1 MMVRL
6 MSSIAL
12 FVGSSVALAQ
22 SSSEAIAAGDRAYAA
37 LQPAEAL
44 AHFEAAVA
52 ADSMSYE
59 ARWKLSRSL
68 VDLGESERDAGK
80 QRTLYRSAQAH
91 ARRAVEL
98 QPADAEGHFSL
109 ARALGRAALSVGVR
123 ERVKYAKDVRKE
135 ALLALAA
142 DPRHAGALHV
152 LGVWNAEVMRLNGME
167 RFFAKN
173 VLGGKVF
180 GTASWKDAIS
190 YMEQA
195 VAADPQRLTHH
206 LDLAKIY
213 RDVGNKAKAR
223 EHFEIVVNGTA
234 TDFNDPAYKREAEA
248 ALKKLG

>member
-12 FVGSSVALAQ
+12 VVCSNVVLAQ

-52 ADSMSYE
+52 ADSLSYE

-80 QRTLYRSAQAH
+80 QRTLYKSAQAQ

-123 ERVKYAKDVRKE
+123 DRVKYAKDVRKE

>member
-12 FVGSSVALAQ
+12 FVCSNVVLAQ
-22 SSSEAIAAGDRAYAA
+22 SSSEEIAAGDRAYAA

-80 QRTLYRSAQAH
+80 QRTLYRVAQAH

-152 LGVWNAEVMRLNGME
+152 LGVWNAEVMRLNGLE

-213 RDVGNKAKAR
+213 RDVGDKAKAR

>member
-1 MMVRL
+1 
-6 MSSIAL
+6 
-12 FVGSSVALAQ
+12 
-22 SSSEAIAAGDRAYAA
+22 
-37 LQPAEAL
+37 
-44 AHFEAAVA
+44 
-52 ADSMSYE
+52 
-59 ARWKLSRSL
+59 
-68 VDLGESERDAGK
+68 
-80 QRTLYRSAQAH
+80 
-91 ARRAVEL
+91 
-98 QPADAEGHFSL
+98 
-109 ARALGRAALSVGVR
+109 VR